1 MNIIEEIKKRTD
13 LIRRIEEAKITLDS
27 LTTIDWETDI
37 EKMEFDKLYGG
48 GCLSESDTFLR
59 MDTLSIEQDPDIHS
73 LFSSIT
79 DSERMVNLI
88 ELMASGAKII
98 PFTHIIESY
107 TLDGVKMITDNISF
121 IDGSHRKRIAS
132 YLGLTEI
139 PVVVFERIGYH
150 LFTPGKWIFE
160 GQRIREEETTESGMR
175 WTEYN
180 GVKAISKETG
190 KVFTFKDGS
199 SYIDDSNTDYLAIQ
213 VYR

>member
-98 PFTHIIESY
+98 PFTHLIESY

-121 IDGSHRKRIAS
+121 IDGSHRRRIAA

-139 PVVVFERIGYH
+139 PVVVFERVGYH
-150 LFTPGKWIFE
+150 LFTPGIWTFE
-160 GQRIREEETTESGMR
+160 EDDISTQDE
-175 WTEYN
+175 N
-180 GVKAISKETG
+180 GGISTKKVVKATSNEGEIMKISTSQWRLRLLDD
-190 KVFTFKDGS
+190 FN
-199 SYIDDSNTDYLAIQ
+199 YIKIPQ
-213 VYR
+213 Q

>member
-1 MNIIEEIKKRTD
+1 MNIIEEINKRTD

-59 MDTLSIEQDPDIHS
+59 MDTLSIEQDPDIHL

-98 PFTHIIESY
+98 PFTHLIESY

-160 GQRIREEETTESGMR
+160 EDVISIEDE
-175 WTEYN
+175 N
-180 GVKAISKETG
+180 GGNSTKKCVKATSNEGEIIKLSTSQWRFQLMED
-190 KVFTFKDGS
+190 FN
-199 SYIDDSNTDYLAIQ
+199 YIKIYQ
-213 VYR
+213 G